1 MPDDRPNILILMT
14 DHQRYDTVLPEH
26 PCRTPNVQRLID
38 AGVTFTQTHC
48 TAPHCCPA
56 RASFWSGQYP
66 SQHGVWNN
74 ICNGNRLSDGIHPHT
89 RLWSSDLHDAGY
101 AMHFS
106 GKWHVDTKTGPEDH
120 GFADRGATA
129 KGDAVMGQTWDMLQQ
144 TADQPDPKPA
154 DRQWGQLLR
163 PGYGPPVFSGFGA
176 LPHRENHPDLRCTQ
190 RALAS
195 LDELTA
201 GDHPWCL
208 FAGFIG
214 PHDPFYAPQEFI
226 DLYPLEDVPLPES
239 YDDEMRDKPGL
250 YRRMREQVFGQWSR
264 EEARDAIRHFWA
276 YCSWLDHLFGKL
288 LDKLEDTG
296 QADNT
301 IVLYCSDH
309 GDYCGEHRLFA
320 KGIPAFDG
328 AYHVPGVVRWPE
340 GIKNPGRRC
349 DELVSLCDFGPTF
362 LDAAGVRVD
371 RGFAGR
377 SLMPLLRGEKPGDW
391 RDALL
396 MQCNGVE
403 NYVTQRTIRTADW
416 RYTYNAFDFDE
427 LYDLRNDP
435 HEMTNLAHDPQ
446 HDATKRELCA
456 RMWALC
462 EEVDDVPGN
471 SYFTTALAPTGPA
484 AGLRYAKG
492 MPIDGP
498 ADDPAPAPADPSAK
512 GAKK

>member
-1 MPDDRPNILILMT
+1 MT

-38 AGVTFTQTHC
+38 AGVTFTQTHSP
-48 TAPHCCPA
+48 APHCCPA

-66 SQHGVWNN
+66 SKHGVWNN
-74 ICNGNRLSDGIHPHT
+74 ICNDSRLSDGIHADT

-101 AMHFS
+101 RLHFS
-106 GKWHVDTKTGPEDH
+106 GKWHVDTKTGPADH
-120 GFADRGATA
+120 GFVERGVKA
-129 KGDAVMGQTWDMLQQ
+129 KGDAVMGQTWETLRE
-144 TADQPDPKPA
+144 TADKPDPDPA
-154 DRQWGQLLR
+154 ERQWGQLLR

-176 LPHRENHPDLRCTQ
+176 LPNPENHPDHQCTE
-190 RALAS
+190 RALES
-195 LDELTA
+195 LEELTA
-201 GDHPWCL
+201 GEDPWCL
-208 FAGFIG
+208 FAGYIG

-239 YDDEMRDKPGL
+239 YDDEMRDKPAL

-288 LDKLEDTG
+288 LDKLDESG
-296 QADNT
+296 QAENT

-309 GDYCGEHRLFA
+309 GDYCGEHGLFA

-328 AYHVPGVVRWPE
+328 AYHVPAVVRWPA
-340 GIKNPGRRC
+340 GIENPGRRC
-349 DELVSLCDFGPTF
+349 DAMVSLCDFGPTF
-362 LDAAGVRVD
+362 VEAAGATGD
-371 RGFAGR
+371 RDFSGR
-377 SLMPLLRGEKPGDW
+377 SLMPLLQNKTPDDW

-403 NYVTQRTIRTADW
+403 NYVTQRTIRTHDW

-427 LYDLRNDP
+427 LYDLRADP
-435 HEMTNLAHDPQ
+435 HEMTNLADDPR
-446 HDATKRELCA
+446 HESTKRELCA

-462 EEVDDVPGN
+462 MEERDVPGN
-471 SYFTTALAPTGPA
+471 SYFTVALAPAGPA
-484 AGLRYAKG
+484 AGVRYAQG
-492 MPIDGP
+492 MPVEGG
-498 ADDPAPAPADPSAK
+498 ADSPAK
-512 GAKK
+512 GAAKEAAKGAAK